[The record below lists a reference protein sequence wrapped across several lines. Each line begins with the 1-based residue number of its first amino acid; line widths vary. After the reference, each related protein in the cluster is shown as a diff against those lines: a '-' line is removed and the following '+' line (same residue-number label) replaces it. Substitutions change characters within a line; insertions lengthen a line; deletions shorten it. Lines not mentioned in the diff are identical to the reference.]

1 MVALA
6 FIKPHYEVGEK
17 VLLMKNQVKYM
28 MEIKKLE
35 VPLMD
40 WIDEKEAKIALSAE
54 LYREGKV
61 TLNQAAEIADL
72 TVWDVLYEFGK
83 RKISYT
89 NITVEDLHKEIESI

>member
-1 MVALA
+1 M
-6 FIKPHYEVGEK
+6 IKD
-17 VLLMKNQVKYM
+17 QFKYI

-61 TLNQAAEIADL
+61 TLKQAAEIADL
-72 TVWDVLYEFGK
+72 TIWDILYELGK

-89 NITVEDLHKEIESI
+89 NITIEDLHEEIESI

>member
-1 MVALA
+1 
-6 FIKPHYEVGEK
+6 
-17 VLLMKNQVKYM
+17 MKNQFKYM

-54 LYREGKV
+54 LYREAKV
-61 TLNQAAEIADL
+61 TLKQAAEIAGL
-72 TVWDVLYEFGK
+72 TIWDILYEFGK

-89 NITVEDLHKEIESI
+89 NITLEDLHEEIENI

>member
-1 MVALA
+1 
-6 FIKPHYEVGEK
+6 
-17 VLLMKNQVKYM
+17 MKNQFKYM

-54 LYREGKV
+54 LYREAKV
-61 TLNQAAEIADL
+61 TLKQAAEIAGL
-72 TVWDVLYEFGK
+72 TIWDILYEFGK

-89 NITVEDLHKEIESI
+89 NITVEDLHEEIESI

>member
-1 MVALA
+1 
-6 FIKPHYEVGEK
+6 
-17 VLLMKNQVKYM
+17 MKNQFKYM

-54 LYREGKV
+54 LYREAKV
-61 TLNQAAEIADL
+61 TLKQAAEIAGL
-72 TVWDVLYEFGK
+72 TIWDILYEFGK

-89 NITVEDLHKEIESI
+89 NITLEDLHEEIESI